1 MKKDWIIYVRKDHLP
16 SDYEYIIGYLECVM
30 HCTISASPVPNFK
43 YSAFVLHSEYIFTLA
58 DASYVAHEL
67 GGVVI
72 G

>member
-16 SDYEYIIGYLECVM
+16 SDYEDIIGYLQCVM
-30 HCTISASPVPNFK
+30 HCTISSSPGPNFK
-43 YSAFVLHSEYIFTLA
+43 YSAFVLHSEDNITLA
-58 DASYVAHEL
+58 DAVYVAYEL